1 MGDPLGACREVVPES
16 DPTSEDP
23 EMISATEPLQD
34 APEVSAKRL
43 TPVTRLRNH
52 ARRLFRYT
60 ATSGIS
66 LGISEVC
73 LLALY
78 SSRTFG
84 ATTSALLATLAGT
97 IPSYLLSR
105 YWIWSE
111 ANRKRVGRQVVL
123 YWATSFAAMAVTSVG
138 TGLITHAAPGNHRA
152 HVIFAGAAFLGL
164 NVVLWVTKYVV
175 YQKII
180 FRPHHQPAAETA

>member
-1 MGDPLGACREVVPES
+1 MTVDSVPI
-16 DPTSEDP
+16 DDVH
-23 EMISATEPLQD
+23 L
-34 APEVSAKRL
+34 VRAKL
-43 TPVTRLRNH
+43 HALVTRLKAH
-52 ARRLFRYT
+52 SRRLFRYA
-60 ATSGIS
+60 ATSAIS

-84 ATTSALLATLAGT
+84 VTTSALIATLAGT

-123 YWATSFAAMAVTSVG
+123 YWATSFAAMAITS
-138 TGLITHAAPGNHRA
+138 
-152 HVIFAGAAFLGL
+152 
-164 NVVLWVTKYVV
+164 
-175 YQKII
+175 
-180 FRPHHQPAAETA
+180 

>member
-1 MGDPLGACREVVPES
+1 
-16 DPTSEDP
+16 
-23 EMISATEPLQD
+23 MISPTEPLRD
-34 APEVSAKRL
+34 GPEVSPRMPS
-43 TPVTRLRNH
+43 PVTRLKNH
-52 ARRLFRYT
+52 TRRLFRYA
-60 ATSGIS
+60 ATSAIS

-123 YWATSFAAMAVTSVG
+123 YWATSFAAMAITSFG
-138 TGLITHAAPGNHRA
+138 TGVITHAAPGDHRT
-152 HVIFAGAAFLGL
+152 HVIFAGGAFLAL

-180 FRPHHQPAAETA
+180 FRPHHQPVAKTA

>member
-1 MGDPLGACREVVPES
+1 MTADSMPIKDMYPARVKVQALA
-16 DPTSEDP
+16 
-23 EMISATEPLQD
+23 
-34 APEVSAKRL
+34 
-43 TPVTRLRNH
+43 TRLRNH
-52 ARRLFRYT
+52 SRRLFRY
-60 ATSGIS
+60 ATTSAIS
-66 LGISEVC
+66 LGISEIC

-84 ATTSALLATLAGT
+84 VTTSALIATLAGT

-123 YWATSFAAMAVTSVG
+123 YWATSLAAMLITSIS
-138 TGLITHAAPGNHRA
+138 TGLITKASPGGHRE
-152 HVIFAGAAFLGL
+152 HVIIAGAGFLAM
-164 NVVLWVTKYVV
+164 NVVLWVTKYLV

-180 FRPHHQPAAETA
+180 FRPHHRTPA

>member
-1 MGDPLGACREVVPES
+1 
-16 DPTSEDP
+16 
-23 EMISATEPLQD
+23 MISDTEPLQNE
-34 APEVSAKRL
+34 PELSSTRL
-43 TPVTRLRNH
+43 SFVTRLKNH
-52 ARRLFRYT
+52 SQRLFRYA

-78 SSRTFG
+78 STRTFG
-84 ATTSALLATLAGT
+84 ATSSALLATLAGT

-123 YWATSFAAMAVTSVG
+123 YWATSLASMAITAAG
-138 TGLITHAAPGNHRA
+138 TGLITHAAPGGHRA
-152 HVIFAGAAFLGL
+152 HVIFAGAAFLAM
-164 NVVLWVTKYVV
+164 NIVLWVTKYLV

-180 FRPHHQPAAETA
+180 FRPHHRPVAETL

>member
-1 MGDPLGACREVVPES
+1 
-16 DPTSEDP
+16 
-23 EMISATEPLQD
+23 MISPTEPLQD
-34 APEVSAKRL
+34 EPEVSTKRPS
-43 TPVTRLRNH
+43 PVARLKNH

-97 IPSYLLSR
+97 VPSYLLSR

-123 YWATSFAAMAVTSVG
+123 YWATSFAAMAITSFGPGV
-138 TGLITHAAPGNHRA
+138 ITHAAPGDHRT
-152 HVIFAGAAFLGL
+152 HVIFAGAAFLAL

-180 FRPHHQPAAETA
+180 FRPHHQPVAETA

>member
-1 MGDPLGACREVVPES
+1 
-16 DPTSEDP
+16 
-23 EMISATEPLQD
+23 MISDTEPLRD
-34 APEVSAKRL
+34 EPEVSSRRS
-43 TPVTRLRNH
+43 PFVTRLQNH
-52 ARRLFRYT
+52 SQRLFRYA

-78 SSRTFG
+78 STRTFG
-84 ATTSALLATLAGT
+84 ATSSALLATLAGT

-111 ANRKRVGRQVVL
+111 ANRKRAGRQVVL
-123 YWATSFAAMAVTSVG
+123 YWATSLASMGITAAG
-138 TGLITHAAPGNHRA
+138 TGLITHAAPGGHRA
-152 HVIFAGAAFLGL
+152 HVIFAGAAFLAM
-164 NVVLWVTKYVV
+164 NVILWVTKYLV

-180 FRPHHQPAAETA
+180 FRPHHHPVAKSL

>member
-1 MGDPLGACREVVPES
+1 
-16 DPTSEDP
+16 
-23 EMISATEPLQD
+23 MISDTEPLQD
-34 APEVSAKRL
+34 GAEVSSKRL
-43 TPVTRLRNH
+43 PLITRLKNH
-52 ARRLFRYT
+52 SRRLFRYA

-66 LGISEVC
+66 LGVSEVC

-84 ATTSALLATLAGT
+84 ATSSALLATLAGT

-123 YWATSFAAMAVTSVG
+123 YWATSLASMAITAAG
-138 TGLITHAAPGNHRA
+138 TGLITHAAPGGHRA
-152 HVIFAGAAFLGL
+152 HVIFAGASFLAM
-164 NVVLWVTKYVV
+164 NVILWVTKYLV

-180 FRPHHQPAAETA
+180 FRPHHQPVAETL

>member
-1 MGDPLGACREVVPES
+1 
-16 DPTSEDP
+16 
-23 EMISATEPLQD
+23 MISETEPIPD
-34 APEVSAKRL
+34 GPEVASKRPSVVARL
-43 TPVTRLRNH
+43 KHHTP
-52 ARRLFRYT
+52 RLFRYA

-66 LGISEVC
+66 LAISEIC

-78 SSRTFG
+78 SSGTFG
-84 ATTSALLATLAGT
+84 ATTSALIATLAGT

-123 YWATSFAAMAVTSVG
+123 YWATSVASMLITSEG
-138 TGLITHAAPGNHRA
+138 TGLITHAAPGDHGERT
-152 HVIFAGAAFLGL
+152 IFAGGGFLAM
-164 NVVLWVTKYVV
+164 NVILWVTKYLV

-180 FRPHHQPAAETA
+180 FRPHHQPVTESV